1 MSYLSKVTT
10 EIVHKAPILTII
22 APPGAGKTT
31 LAATFPKAIFIRGE
45 DGSAAL
51 ANLENKPAM
60 FPLLINEQSPRMA
73 VLHMIGELLTQEHE
87 FKTLVFD
94 AVTSMNILFEREL
107 AKRDNV
113 QNVVES
119 CGGFQK
125 CYDELK
131 AWHLKIFEGC
141 ERLRNEKGMTIVFL
155 AHTEIRNIKNSPEES
170 SNYSVWAMDMHH
182 KPSSIYINNSD
193 AVIYMVK
200 EKFVTGVT
208 VDRKGNQTS
217 KGRVTE
223 SGDRKLITSSDGQTG
238 FISAKN
244 RFDLPTELEINKGEN
259 PLLNLIP
266 FFNSQA

>member
-1 MSYLSKVTT
+1 MSYLSQVTT
-10 EIVHKAPILTII
+10 NIVHKAPIITII

-31 LAATFPKAIFIRGE
+31 LAATFPKPIFIRGE
-45 DGSAAL
+45 DGTAAL
-51 ANLENKPAM
+51 SNMQNAPAM
-60 FPLLINEQSPRMA
+60 FPLLINEQNPRMA
-73 VLHMIGELLTQEHE
+73 VLHMIGELLNTEHD

-94 AVTSMNILFEREL
+94 AVTSMNVLFEREL

-113 QNVVES
+113 SNVVES

-131 AWHLKIFEGC
+131 SWHLKIFEGC
-141 ERLRNEKGMTIVFL
+141 ERLRNEKNMTIVFL
-155 AHTEIRNIKNSPEES
+155 AHTEIRTIKNSPEES

-200 EKFVTGVT
+200 EKFITGVQK
-208 VDRKGNQTS
+208 DRKQAQVGKAQ
-217 KGRVTE
+217 VTE
-223 SGDRKLITSSDGQTG
+223 SGNRILITSSDGQTG

-244 RFDLPTELEINKGEN
+244 RFDLDNEIPVEKGTN

-266 FFNSQA
+266 FFNTQA